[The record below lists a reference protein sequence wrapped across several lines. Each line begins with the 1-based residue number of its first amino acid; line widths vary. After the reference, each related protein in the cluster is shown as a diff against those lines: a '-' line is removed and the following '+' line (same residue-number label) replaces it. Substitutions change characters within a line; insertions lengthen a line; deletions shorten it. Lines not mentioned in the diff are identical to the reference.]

1 MGRGARAVRVERLA
15 TAAAFVD
22 AATPFLVEE
31 EARHGLMLGVAADA
45 AREGWP
51 IAYAAVARDGAGTVV
66 GGALRTH
73 DILLVAREGG
83 RGVAA
88 ALARDAL
95 APELAAGVLRVLVPD
110 ASADAFAAAAR
121 AASGAES
128 SARWRALQR
137 QGIHELRAVVP
148 PPPVAGAMRVAGAAD
163 RDTLVDW
170 VVAFREEASGE
181 PSGRAAV
188 ERAVDARLA
197 AGSLYLWEAD
207 GRAVAS
213 AGWAGATPHGIRVNL
228 VYTPPA
234 DRRRGYAGAL
244 VAALSQRLLDGGR
257 ALVFLHTDLANPTA
271 NGVYRRIGYRLVGE
285 VRLLGREV

>member
-1 MGRGARAVRVERLA
+1 MGSGSSAVRVERLA
-15 TAAAFVD
+15 TATAFLA

-31 EARHGLMLGVAADA
+31 EARHGLMLGVAADT
-45 AREGWP
+45 ARAETP
-51 IAYAAVARDGAGTVV
+51 VAYAAVARDRAGAVV
-66 GGALRTH
+66 GAALRTH
-73 DILLVAREGG
+73 DILLVAREGA

-95 APELAAGVLRVLVPD
+95 GPDLAPGVLRVLVPD

-121 AASGAES
+121 AASGA
-128 SARWRALQR
+128 AWHALQR

-148 PPPVAGAMRVAGAAD
+148 ARPVAGAMRVAGAAD

-197 AGSLYLWEAD
+197 AGSLHVWEAD
-207 GRAVAS
+207 GRPVAS

-228 VYTPPA
+228 VYTPPPL
-234 DRRRGYAGAL
+234 RGRGYAGAL

-285 VRLLGREV
+285 VRLLGREGTV